1 MVDGIRCGGGGW
13 SGGESVVEVGSRG
26 STDGGESLMPW
37 RAARRASR
45 RSLLAV
51 TMDGGCDLPAPTAQ
65 GKASSSKRTSAVAVM
80 FPRAG
85 SQTR

>member
-1 MVDGIRCGGGGW
+1 M
-13 SGGESVVEVGSRG
+13 VEVGSGR
-26 STDGGESLMPW
+26 STDGGELSMPS
-37 RAARRASR
+37 RAPRRASR

-51 TMDGGCDLPAPTAQ
+51 TMDGGCDLPAPIAQ

-80 FPRAG
+80 LPRAG